1 MWVSTVGRAGLQVT
15 EEMEHIREVSC
26 KHHEILSQGQNEM
39 KGKGGGRGPRGGGGH
54 KDGSTCH
61 KNRQEDIKIHI
72 KGRGERHI
80 IKNSISS
87 ISLDVNF

>member
-39 KGKGGGRGPRGGGGH
+39 KGKGGGRGPRGGDTKTGQH
-54 KDGSTCH
+54 VTRIDRKTSKYT
-61 KNRQEDIKIHI
+61 
-72 KGRGERHI
+72 
-80 IKNSISS
+80 
-87 ISLDVNF
+87 

>member
-26 KHHEILSQGQNEM
+26 KRHEILSQGQNEM
-39 KGKGGGRGPRGGGGH
+39 KGKGGVRGPWGGH

-61 KNRQEDIKIHI
+61 KNRQEDIKIHK
-72 KGRGERHI
+72 KGRGGGG
-80 IKNSISS
+80 KAPPKKQPQQYFS
-87 ISLDVNF
+87 